1 MSRFYVFYLFIFIIK
16 YKIASNYPYAI
27 LEYYQ
32 PAQQLTL
39 K

>member
-1 MSRFYVFYLFIFIIK
+1 MSRFLFLNYFIFVIK
-16 YKIASNYPYAI
+16 YKLASNYPYAI